1 MYTKELLPILQEFK
15 GKKSVIRLMDG
26 EIISGAVGELYN
38 TNSILQNEKP
48 KVSIVDDANKKIIV
62 FISNINALRLA

>member
-1 MYTKELLPILQEFK
+1 
-15 GKKSVIRLMDG
+15 MDG